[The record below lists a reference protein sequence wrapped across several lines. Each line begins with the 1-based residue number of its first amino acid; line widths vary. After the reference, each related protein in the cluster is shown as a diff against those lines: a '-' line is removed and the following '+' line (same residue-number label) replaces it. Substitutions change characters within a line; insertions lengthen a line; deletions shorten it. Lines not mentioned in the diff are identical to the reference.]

1 MSSAVIVGFK
11 RSPFTISRKGG
22 LAEVR
27 PEDILSQVINDLVK
41 SSNIN
46 KDDIEDIIAGCAY
59 PEGEQGY
66 NIAKIVTFMTGM
78 PEHVAGM
85 TVNRWCGSSMQTIHN
100 AAGAIAMSAGNVFI
114 CCGIESMTKV
124 PINGLNYS
132 PHPDLN
138 HSNPNVYLS
147 MGDTAE
153 NVAKKYN
160 LSREIQQDFAISSH
174 QKASYAEMNNN
185 FTDEITKIK
194 TKGLIVEK
202 DGAIR
207 PNTSQE
213 ILNSLKLVFDK
224 KGTITAGT
232 ASPFTDGA
240 SATLICNEEYAKKNN
255 LDILA
260 KVVSTSVQGCPPEL
274 MGLGPI
280 GASKKALKRANL
292 TIEDIDVVELN
303 EAFAS
308 QSLACI
314 KDLNIDPQK
323 VNIDGGAIALGH
335 PLGATGIANIY
346 EVCTHLREEAGERQ
360 VEGAKLG
367 LTHVIGLGSAC
378 GIHILEKVN

>member
-114 CCGIESMTKV
+114 CCGIESMSKV

-174 QKASYAEMNNN
+174 QKASYAEVNNN

-335 PLGATGIANIY
+335 PLGATGARITAKAAQI
-346 EVCTHLREEAGERQ
+346 LKREKKKYALATQ
-360 VEGAKLG
+360 C
-367 LTHVIGLGSAC
+367 IGLGQ
-378 GIHILEKVN
+378 GIATILESY

>member
-66 NIAKIVTFMTGM
+66 NIAKIVTFMTDM

-335 PLGATGIANIY
+335 PLGATGARITAKAAQI
-346 EVCTHLREEAGERQ
+346 LKREKKKYALATQ
-360 VEGAKLG
+360 C
-367 LTHVIGLGSAC
+367 IGLGQ
-378 GIHILEKVN
+378 GIATILESY